1 MKSPNNITKNKQLF
15 INIIASFVSFGV
27 GMGINFF
34 LSPYIIENVG
44 TEAYG
49 FVQLANNFITYFPI
63 LTIALNSMSSRF
75 ISVSYFKDDILSAN
89 EYFSSTFFSNLI
101 ISICFIPILVI
112 GIWKLDGLIEIS
124 PELVGDVKML
134 MFFMASNFILSLL
147 STNLGISYYVKNELY
162 ISSIIGIVFNILRA
176 ILLLLLF
183 SLCESRIMYIGL
195 VTFIITCFSQI
206 VNLEFK
212 KRMIPE
218 LSIKKKYYNWKKVK
232 EMISSGIWNTITRL
246 GSLLSEGLDLL
257 ITNICISATDMGVLA
272 IAKTIPNMINNIL
285 NNMITTFMP
294 NLTELYAK
302 GKSDELVKSIK
313 QSMKIIGMI
322 INIPIAILIAYGNIF
337 FSLWVPSQDAQL
349 LQILSVI
356 TIFPWAIMG
365 QATII
370 HNIFTVLNK
379 IKVNSL
385 LVCFTG
391 LLNVLV
397 VFILL
402 KTTSLGLFA
411 VAGVSTIFSIIR
423 NVCYTVPFGAIYIEK
438 KWNTFFPE
446 IIKSI
451 ISVCIISAVGCVM
464 KSFMVNYS
472 WINLIIFALITAII
486 GLLFNYNI
494 VLNKEDRNLIK
505 NVFLKKIKRGV

>member
-1 MKSPNNITKNKQLF
+1 MNSISKSKQLL
-15 INIIASFVSFGV
+15 INIIASFVAFGV
-27 GMGINFF
+27 SMGINFF
-34 LSPYIIENVG
+34 LSPYIVKTVG

-49 FVQLANNFITYFPI
+49 FVQLANNFINYFSI

-75 ISVSYFKDDILSAN
+75 ISVSYFKNDLLEAN

-101 ISICFIPILVI
+101 ISICLIPILI
-112 GIWKLDGLIEIS
+112 FLIINLEIFIKVS
-124 PELVGDVKML
+124 PNLSNDVKIL
-134 MFFMASNFILSLL
+134 MAFMMFNFLIGLL
-147 STNLGISYYVKNELY
+147 ATNLSISYYVKNKLY
-162 ISSIIGIVFNILRA
+162 ISSLINIAGYIIRAVLLYILFAFCKSSIIYVGI
-176 ILLLLLF
+176 
-183 SLCESRIMYIGL
+183 
-195 VTFIITCFSQI
+195 VTFIVTCFTQI
-206 VNLEFK
+206 MNIYFTK
-212 KRMIPE
+212 KMIPE
-218 LSIKKKYYNWKKVK
+218 LKIKKKYFNLNKVK

-257 ITNICISATDMGVLA
+257 ITNICINATEMGILA
-272 IAKTIPNMINNIL
+272 IAKTIPNMINGIL
-285 NNMITTFMP
+285 NTMIATFMP

-302 GKSDELVKSIK
+302 EKTDELVSSIK

-322 INIPIAILIAYGNIF
+322 INIPIAILIAYGNIL
-337 FSLWVPSQDAQL
+337 FSLWFPTQDAEL
-349 LQILSVI
+349 LQVLSII
-356 TIFPWAIMG
+356 TIFPWAVMG

-423 NVCYTVPFGAIYIEK
+423 NMCYTVPFGAIYIGK
-438 KWNTFFPE
+438 KWNTFFTE

-451 ISVCIISAVGCVM
+451 GSVCVISIIGYILKIFIV
-464 KSFMVNYS
+464 KYS
-472 WINLIIFALITAII
+472 WLSLIEFSIITAII
-486 GLLFNYNI
+486 GFMFNYNI
-494 VLNKEDRNLIK
+494 VLNKEDRKLIK
-505 NVFLKKIKRGV
+505 NIFFKKIKRGV

>member
-1 MKSPNNITKNKQLF
+1 M
-15 INIIASFVSFGV
+15 
-27 GMGINFF
+27 
-34 LSPYIIENVG
+34 E
-44 TEAYG
+44 
-49 FVQLANNFITYFPI
+49 
-63 LTIALNSMSSRF
+63 
-75 ISVSYFKDDILSAN
+75 AN

-101 ISICFIPILVI
+101 ISICLIPILI
-112 GIWKLDGLIEIS
+112 FLIINLEIFIKVS
-124 PELVGDVKML
+124 PNLSNDVKIL
-134 MFFMASNFILSLL
+134 MAFMMFNFLIGLL
-147 STNLGISYYVKNELY
+147 ATNLSISYYVKNKLY
-162 ISSIIGIVFNILRA
+162 ISSLINIAGYIIRAVLLYILFAFCKSSIIYVGI
-176 ILLLLLF
+176 
-183 SLCESRIMYIGL
+183 
-195 VTFIITCFSQI
+195 VTFIVTCFTQI
-206 VNLEFK
+206 MNIYFTK
-212 KRMIPE
+212 KMIPE
-218 LSIKKKYYNWKKVK
+218 LKIKKKYFNLNKVK

-257 ITNICISATDMGVLA
+257 ITNICINATEMGILA
-272 IAKTIPNMINNIL
+272 IAKTIPNMINGIL
-285 NNMITTFMP
+285 NTMIATFMP

-302 GKSDELVKSIK
+302 EKTDELVISIK

-322 INIPIAILIAYGNIF
+322 INIPIAILIAYGDIL
-337 FSLWVPSQDAQL
+337 FSLWFPTQDAEL
-349 LQILSVI
+349 LQVLSII
-356 TIFPWAIMG
+356 TIFPWAVMG

-423 NVCYTVPFGAIYIEK
+423 NMCYTVPFGAIYIGK

-451 ISVCIISAVGCVM
+451 GSVCVISIIGYILKIFIV
-464 KSFMVNYS
+464 KYS
-472 WINLIIFALITAII
+472 WLSLIEFSIITAII
-486 GLLFNYNI
+486 GFMFNYNI
-494 VLNKEDRNLIK
+494 VLNKEDRKLIK
-505 NVFLKKIKRGV
+505 NIFFKKIKRGV

>member
-1 MKSPNNITKNKQLF
+1 MNSISKSKQLL
-15 INIIASFVSFGV
+15 INIIASFVAFGV
-27 GMGINFF
+27 SMGINFF
-34 LSPYIIENVG
+34 LSPYIVKTVG

-49 FVQLANNFITYFPI
+49 FVQLANNFINYFSI

-75 ISVSYFKDDILSAN
+75 ISVSYFKNDLLEAN

-101 ISICFIPILVI
+101 ISICLIPILI
-112 GIWKLDGLIEIS
+112 FLIINLEIFIKVS
-124 PELVGDVKML
+124 PNLSNDVKIL
-134 MFFMASNFILSLL
+134 MAFMMFNFLIGLL
-147 STNLGISYYVKNELY
+147 ATNLSISYYVKNKLY
-162 ISSIIGIVFNILRA
+162 ISSLINIAGYIIRAVLLYILFAFCKSSIIYVGI
-176 ILLLLLF
+176 
-183 SLCESRIMYIGL
+183 
-195 VTFIITCFSQI
+195 VTFIVTCFTQI
-206 VNLEFK
+206 MNIYFTK
-212 KRMIPE
+212 KMIPE
-218 LSIKKKYYNWKKVK
+218 LKIKKKYFNLNKVK

-257 ITNICISATDMGVLA
+257 ITNICINATEMGILA
-272 IAKTIPNMINNIL
+272 IAKTIPNMINGIL
-285 NNMITTFMP
+285 NTMIATFMP

-302 GKSDELVKSIK
+302 EKTDELVSSIK

-322 INIPIAILIAYGNIF
+322 INIPIAILIAYGNIL
-337 FSLWVPSQDAQL
+337 FSLWFPTQDAEL
-349 LQILSVI
+349 LQVLSII
-356 TIFPWAIMG
+356 TIFPWAVMG

-423 NVCYTVPFGAIYIEK
+423 NMCYTVPFGAIYIEK

-451 ISVCIISAVGCVM
+451 GSVCVISIIGYILKIFIV
-464 KSFMVNYS
+464 KYS
-472 WINLIIFALITAII
+472 WLSLIEFSIITAII
-486 GLLFNYNI
+486 GFMFNYNI
-494 VLNKEDRNLIK
+494 VLNKEDRKLIK
-505 NVFLKKIKRGV
+505 NIFLKKIKRGV